1 MSFMA
6 YWNGAYSGTSSN
18 LTYCKQG
25 TIIGSN
31 NIGGQSVNY
40 ATTSGSC
47 SGNAASSTQSLLLSN
62 TSDAK
67 AAIGVYFH
75 IDYNVKSLV
84 GNTEGNGAW
93 GHPSDSQDARHGNA
107 SILRIGWN
115 SKYYTDIFT
124 GPNIASGKYGLQW
137 RQIVNNGANN

>member
-6 YWNGAYSGTSSN
+6 YWNGAYSGTNSN
-18 LTYCKQG
+18 LTYCAQG
-25 TIIGSN
+25 TIIGSK
-31 NIGGQSVNY
+31 NIGSQSVNY
-40 ATTSGSC
+40 ATTSGTC

-67 AAIGVYFH
+67 AVSGVFFH
-75 IDYNVKSLV
+75 RDYNVKSLV

-93 GHPSDSQDARHGNA
+93 GHPSDSQDKSYGNA
-107 SILRIGWN
+107 SILRIGWD

-124 GPNIASGKYGLQW
+124 GPNGADGKYGLQW
-137 RQIVNNGANN
+137 RQIVNRTANS